1 MQIVL
6 FPIRGLCGGAL
17 RTLVRAAKE
26 RNICLNIGIGL
37 ENVEIETMIMM
48 IIFSIG
54 NQRPVKTETNKRTAT
69 DDFTLVDGNV
79 QVSYIFGISINE
91 LMMIN

>member
-1 MQIVL
+1 M

-26 RNICLNIGIGL
+26 RNICLNIGIG
-37 ENVEIETMIMM
+37 EQNHKEEVKYIMM
-48 IIFSIG
+48 FSTG
-54 NQRPVKTETNKRTAT
+54 NQRPVKTETNKRTGT

-79 QVSYIFGISINE
+79 QVRCSFN
-91 LMMIN
+91 